1 MPRLEQKTA
10 VVTGASSGIGRG
22 IAMTF
27 ARECAAVVVN
37 YKQSHDRAG
46 AVVDE
51 ITAKGGKAV
60 ALQADVSSPDAIEE
74 MITAATRELGGID
87 IWVNN
92 AGADILTGAGAQL
105 NRYEKLQQLIDVDL
119 KGTINCCWAVV
130 PHMQERGHGAIV
142 NMAWDLAVHGF
153 EGVNPQ
159 MFAAV
164 KAGVLGF
171 SRSLA
176 KSVGPEIR
184 VNVVAPGWI
193 ETAFA
198 EEVMDRD
205 YYDARIREIP
215 AGRFGRPEDVAEAA
229 LFLVSDEASYITGEM
244 IKINGGLS

>member
-10 VVTGASSGIGRG
+10 VITGASSGIGRG
-22 IAMTF
+22 IALTF
-27 ARECAAVVVN
+27 AREGAKLVVN
-37 YKQSHDRAG
+37 YRQSHDKAG
-46 AVVDE
+46 AIVDE
-51 ITAKGGKAV
+51 IVAGGGEAI
-60 ALQADVSSPDAIEE
+60 AIQADVGDPAAIGTMMEQ
-74 MITAATRELGGID
+74 AAGRFGGID

-92 AGADILTGAGAQL
+92 AGADILTGEGAKLDRQ
-105 NRYEKLQQLIDVDL
+105 EKLRQLVDVDL
-119 KGTINCCWAVV
+119 AGTINCCWAVV

-142 NMAWDLAVHGF
+142 NMAWDLAMHGF

-184 VNVVAPGWI
+184 VNIVAPGWI

-198 EEVMDRD
+198 EDVMDRE
-205 YYDARIREIP
+205 YYDARVREIP
-215 AGRFGRPEDVAEAA
+215 VGRFGRPEDVAEAA
-229 LFLVSDEASYITGEM
+229 LFLASDEASYITGEM
-244 IKINGGLS
+244 LKINGGLS